1 MTQNDHPV
9 YRPDIDGLRAFAVL
23 SVVGFH
29 AFPAAFPGGFV
40 GVDIFFV
47 ISGFLISGII
57 LKGLASGSFSFQ
69 DFYLRRVKRIF
80 PALVLVVASSL
91 VAGYFLLLA
100 DEYKQLAKHAI
111 SGLFFVANFAL
122 WTEAGYFDT
131 SAEFKPFLH
140 LWSLGIEE
148 QFYMLWPLL
157 LWLFWRWKQRLLL
170 TICVLA
176 GLSFIANLI
185 WIDPSPVMT
194 FYWPHTRFWELL
206 AGASLA
212 AAVLQR
218 APSNPLGY
226 RQRNIAGW
234 FGIALLLGS
243 TFGFDRTLAFPGYWA
258 VLPVLG
264 AVLIIFAGP
273 EAWINRNLL
282 SRPSAVFIGLISYPL
297 YLWHWPLLTFPR
309 IINGEETP
317 YGVRLIAL
325 GLAFLLAWL
334 TYALL
339 ERKVRFRSSWRIPAT
354 LAASALMVAGVAHV
368 VKSQDGMV
376 DRLEFVQA
384 AQASFKQSPS
394 ETPGCRR
401 QLGLKGGHCV
411 ASDNA
416 VPASAK
422 TVMFIGDS
430 HARALAQGF
439 SAFSNGERVDY
450 RLISLGERGC
460 LAFSGVE
467 RVDRGR
473 DKSCRQTIADALAY
487 AKKSV
492 TVDTVVL
499 VGRFAM
505 YHSGYGF
512 EDKRNTAIRLT
523 YRSDAGNES
532 EQSNPVVF
540 EAGLRSTVEEL
551 QRAGKRVVF
560 FNMVPELG
568 FSPRRCVARPFAF
581 DQGEERCAVARTA
594 VDDRQQAYR
603 ATVSK
608 VVKDYPALLVFEP
621 AKLLCTDA
629 HCPAVRQEQLLYRD
643 DDHLNTF
650 GATLVMQE
658 FMSWLDR
665 QETKK

>member
-29 AFPAAFPGGFV
+29 AFPAVFPGGFV

-80 PALVLVVASSL
+80 PALVLVVATSL

-157 LWLFWRWKQRLLL
+157 LWCFWRWKQSLLL
-170 TICVLA
+170 TIGVLA
-176 GLSFIANLI
+176 ALSFVANLV
-185 WIDPSPVMT
+185 WIDKAPVMT

-212 AAVLQR
+212 AVLQR
-218 APSNPLGY
+218 APSNPLDY

-234 FGIALLLGS
+234 LGIALLLGS
-243 TFGFDRTLAFPGYWA
+243 TFGLDRLLAFPGYWA
-258 VLPVLG
+258 MVPVLG
-264 AVLIIFAGP
+264 AVLIILAGP

-282 SRPSAVFIGLISYPL
+282 SRPGAVFIGLISYPL

-309 IINGEETP
+309 IINGEETAF
-317 YGVRLIAL
+317 GVRLVAL
-325 GLAFLLAWL
+325 GIAFLLAWL

-339 ERKVRFRSSWRIPAT
+339 ERQVRFRPSWRVPAA
-354 LAASALMVAGVAHV
+354 LAAGALMVAAVAQV
-368 VKSQDGMV
+368 VKSQEGMV
-376 DRLEFVQA
+376 DRLPFVQA

-394 ETPGCRR
+394 ETPGCLR

-411 ASDNA
+411 ASANA
-416 VPASAK
+416 VAASGK

-439 SAFSNGERVDY
+439 SAFANGEPAEY
-450 RLISLGERGC
+450 RLLSLGERGC
-460 LAFSGVE
+460 LAFAGVE

-473 DKSCRQTIADALAY
+473 DKLCRQTIADALAY
-487 AKKSV
+487 AEKSPM
-492 TVDTVVL
+492 VDTVVL

-505 YHSGYGF
+505 YHSGYEF
-512 EDKRNTAIRLT
+512 EGKRNTAVRLT
-523 YRSDAGNES
+523 HRSVAGNES
-532 EQSNPVVF
+532 EQSNPLVF
-540 EAGLRSTVEEL
+540 EAGLRSTVAEL

-581 DQGEERCAVARTA
+581 DQEGERCAVTRAA
-594 VDDRQQAYR
+594 VDDRQRAYR
-603 ATVSK
+603 ATVSR
-608 VVKDYPALLVFEP
+608 VLKDYPELLVFDP
-621 AKLLCTDA
+621 AKLLCSDI

-658 FMSWLDR
+658 FMGWLDR
-665 QETKK
+665 QKSAK